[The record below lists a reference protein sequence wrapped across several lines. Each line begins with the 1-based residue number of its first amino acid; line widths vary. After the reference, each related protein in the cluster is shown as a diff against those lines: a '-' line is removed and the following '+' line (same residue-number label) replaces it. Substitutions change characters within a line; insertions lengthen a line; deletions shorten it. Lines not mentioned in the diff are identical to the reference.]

1 MGSTRAKR
9 VGGKVVRVPTTCARP
24 YCECGLQLGP
34 PPPPAACTLLP
45 CAPRARSFADCG
57 RRVLF
62 LGLPTLS
69 LPPRPRLTGPDGH
82 AEAQA
87 EAVAS
92 RAVERGHVV
101 TTIDPRAF
109 GDGFFLQLMYTAT
122 LRHIF
127 TF

>member
-1 MGSTRAKR
+1 MWSS
-9 VGGKVVRVPTTCARP
+9 ARTS
-24 YCECGLQLGP
+24 
-34 PPPPAACTLLP
+34 PAARRVYI
-45 CAPRARSFADCG
+45 APLRPARALFRRLWTPRPLDCG